1 MQLAIWQTQGHPADP
16 AANLAALEARLAEV
30 ARIGGE
36 LLLCPELWLCGY
48 NVAEQLAELA
58 EPVDG
63 PSAQRIAE
71 LARRHGVA
79 VCYGYAERHPE
90 GSRPYLSV
98 QLIDGEGRRLA
109 NYRKTHLFAAEQEL
123 FSPGDSLP
131 PPVRLGAWNI
141 GLLLG
146 VELEYP
152 EAVRSLVLSGVDLL
166 LVPTALTPEYAVVA
180 QSVVPARAVE
190 NQIFVA
196 YCDRCGEERGLEFLG
211 GSRAVG
217 PDGQALA
224 FANGAESLLL
234 VRLDRALR
242 GKLAERFPYLPGR
255 RPALY
260 GALVEG

>member
-1 MQLAIWQTQGHPADP
+1 MQLAIWQTRGVPADP
-16 AANLAALEARLAEV
+16 AANLAALEVRLAEV

-48 NVAEQLAELA
+48 NVADQLADLA
-58 EPVDG
+58 EPADG

-79 VCYGYAERHPE
+79 VCYGYAERNPD
-90 GSRPYLSV
+90 GGLPYLSV
-98 QLIDGEGRRLA
+98 QLIDGEGQRLA

-123 FSPGDSLP
+123 FSAGDSLP
-131 PPVRLGAWNI
+131 PPVRLGAWTI

-152 EAVRSLVLSGVDLL
+152 EAVRSLVLAGIDLL
-166 LVPTALTPEYAVVA
+166 LVPTALTPEYAAVA
-180 QSVVPARAVE
+180 RSVVPARAVE

-196 YCDRCGEERGLEFLG
+196 YCDRCGDEQGLEFLG
-211 GSRAVG
+211 GSRVVG
-217 PDGQALA
+217 PDGEALA
-224 FANGAESLLL
+224 VAQGAESLLL
-234 VRLDRALR
+234 VRLDPTLR
-242 GKLAERFPYLPGR
+242 GKLAEHFPYLGGR

-260 GALVEG
+260 GALVEA

>member
-30 ARIGGE
+30 AGIGAE

-48 NVAEQLAELA
+48 NVADQLADLA
-58 EPVDG
+58 EPADG
-63 PSAQRIAE
+63 PSAQGIAE
-71 LARRHGVA
+71 LARRHRVA

-90 GSRPYLSV
+90 GGRPYLSV

-131 PPVRLGAWNI
+131 PPVRLGAWSI

-234 VRLDRALR
+234 VCLDPALR

-260 GALVEG
+260 GALVEA